1 MFRNILAVVLCVSM
15 FLGLSAENAEAVIK
29 SQKVV
34 YKVGAKEFTGYLAFD
49 DSISGKRPGVIV
61 VHEWWGHDAYS
72 RKRADMLA
80 AQGYTALALD
90 MYGTGILAEHP
101 KDAGTFAKE
110 ASKNP
115 DVKKARFLAALDE
128 LKKHGTVD
136 ASKTAAIGY
145 CFGGSV
151 VLDMARAGIDLD
163 GVVSFHSSLGLSI
176 KPRLGGV
183 KAKVRV
189 FHGGGDKFVKKKT
202 LDNFLAE
209 MEATG
214 ADFKFVSYPGV
225 AHSFTNPE
233 ATARGKKFKL
243 PLAYNAEADTDS
255 WSQTM
260 DFFKLIF

>member
-1 MFRNILAVVLCVSM
+1 MFINILTVVLSISM
-15 FLGLSAENAEAVIK
+15 FLGLSAGNAEATIK

-34 YKVGAKEFTGYLAFD
+34 YMVGAKEFTGYLAYD

-61 VHEWWGHDAYS
+61 VHEWWGHDAYA

-101 KDAGTFAKE
+101 KDAGTFATE

-128 LKKHGTVD
+128 LKKHATVD
-136 ASKTAAIGY
+136 ATKMAAIGY

-151 VLDMARAGIDLD
+151 VLDMARAGVELD
-163 GVVSFHSSLGLSI
+163 GVVSYHSSLNLSI
-176 KPRLGGV
+176 KPKSGGV

-189 FHGGGDKFVKKKT
+189 FHGGDDKFVKKKT
-202 LDNFLAE
+202 LDNFLTE
-209 MEATG
+209 MNATG
-214 ADFKFVSYPGV
+214 ADFKFVGYPGV
-225 AHSFTNPE
+225 VHSFTSPE
-233 ATARGKKFKL
+233 ATARGEKFGL
-243 PLAYNAEADTDS
+243 PLAYNAEADADS

-260 DFFKLIF
+260 DFFKAIF

>member
-1 MFRNILAVVLCVSM
+1 MFRNILAVVIGVSM
-15 FLGLSAENAEAVIK
+15 FLGLSSENAEAAIK

-61 VHEWWGHDAYS
+61 VHEWWGHDAYA

-90 MYGTGILAEHP
+90 MYGTGVLAEHP